1 MKTISFWYLA
11 CYLSFG
17 GLGFAFLPDVTLSMF
32 LSNTDYG
39 DVMPR
44 VAGMFMILLG
54 GLIANMAAAKD
65 FNYYRYS
72 VLARTFAVGF
82 LIYLQLKTGN
92 PLFIVLLII
101 VLIGYL
107 PSLYVVTREMTGGKT
122 TG

>member
-1 MKTISFWYLA
+1 MKTVTFWYLA
-11 CYLSFG
+11 SYLLFG
-17 GLGFAFLPDVTLSMF
+17 GAGFAFIPDLTLSFF
-32 LSNTDYG
+32 LSNADYG

-44 VAGMFMILLG
+44 VVGMFMLLLG
-54 GLIANMAAAKD
+54 GLIANMAAARD

-82 LIYLQLKTGN
+82 LTYLLIKTDN

-107 PSLYVVTREMTGGKT
+107 PSLYIVVREHTY
-122 TG
+122 

>member
-1 MKTISFWYLA
+1 MKTISFCYLA
-11 CYLSFG
+11 CYLLFG
-17 GLGFAFLPDVTLSMF
+17 GIGFAFLPDLTLSMF

-107 PSLYVVTREMTGGKT
+107 PSLYVVTREMTSGKT